1 MWTFASPR
9 VFCHSLWCVFSLLFL
24 FLIFH
29 VFGFFPILFGLCLWI
44 DVGFN
49 SNTRVRLSFISLL
62 TTHKSCVLFCE
73 KKILDWFSLT
83 FFFFLFFSF
92 IIIILYMSFSF
103 LFEKTFGR
111 KFWPYDDIQLIF
123 WSSDFRSNI
132 LTRPTWHT
140 LAKSATYSRTQY
152 LPFD

>member
-73 KKILDWFSLT
+73 KKFWIDFHLP
-83 FFFFLFFSF
+83 FFFIFYYYLIYELFFSVWENLWSQ
-92 IIIILYMSFSF
+92 ILAIRWYSINI
-103 LFEKTFGR
+103 L
-111 KFWPYDDIQLIF
+111 KFWLPVKHF
-123 WSSDFRSNI
+123 NKAN
-132 LTRPTWHT
+132 LTH
-140 LAKSATYSRTQY
+140 LS
-152 LPFD
+152 

>member
-9 VFCHSLWCVFSLLFL
+9 VFWHSLWCVFSLLFL

-83 FFFFLFFSF
+83 FFFFSFFLIYYYYLIYELFFSVWENLWSQ
-92 IIIILYMSFSF
+92 ILAIRWYSINI
-103 LFEKTFGR
+103 L
-111 KFWPYDDIQLIF
+111 KFW
-123 WSSDFRSNI
+123 
-132 LTRPTWHT
+132 
-140 LAKSATYSRTQY
+140 
-152 LPFD
+152 LPVKHFNKAN

>member
-24 FLIFH
+24 FLICH
-29 VFGFFPILFGLCLWI
+29 VFGFFPIFFSLCLWI
-44 DVGFN
+44 DVGSN

-73 KKILDWFSLT
+73 KKFWIDFHLPF
-83 FFFFLFFSF
+83 FFSF
-92 IIIILYMSFSF
+92 FIIILYMSFSF

-140 LAKSATYSRTQY
+140 LAKSATYSHTQY